1 MSVRVV
7 PLARGARWFAEG
19 WRLFRVAP
27 LMWLVLVFGYW
38 MLMTAVSVIPY
49 LGLAAATVLV
59 PGISVG
65 FMAASRSC
73 ARGRAPEIGQLFE
86 GFRAGAA
93 RQLVLG
99 GIYLAA
105 LAALLGA
112 TSLADGGELAR
123 WMLTGRRPADEVL
136 QSDAFLSAL
145 ALAAALY
152 APVMM
157 LYWFAP
163 VLAAW
168 HAMDPGKAL
177 FYSFFATLLNWRAFL
192 AYGAVAAA
200 VTLAIPFALL
210 GALLLGSG
218 GELRLGV
225 MALVF
230 PLLIILLP
238 TLFASFYASYRDV
251 FGGEEA

>member
-1 MSVRVV
+1 MMRVV
-7 PLARGARWFAEG
+7 PAARGARWLIEG

-27 LMWLVLVFGYW
+27 LMWLALVLAYW
-38 MLMTAVSVIPY
+38 MLMTAVSLVPY
-49 LGLAAATVLV
+49 AGLAAATVLV

-65 FMAASRSC
+65 FMAASRGC
-73 ARGRAPEIGQLFE
+73 ARGRAPEIAQLFE

-99 GIYLAA
+99 GIYLGLLAAMLGASA
-105 LAALLGA
+105 LA
-112 TSLADGGELAR
+112 DDGELAR
-123 WMLTGRRPADEVL
+123 WMLTGRRPADDVL
-136 QSDAFLSAL
+136 QSDAFLAAL
-145 ALAAALY
+145 VFAAGLY

-168 HAMDPGKAL
+168 HAMNPGKAL

-200 VTLAIPFALL
+200 VMLAIPFALL
-210 GALLLGSG
+210 SALIVLSGGALK
-218 GELRLGV
+218 LGV

-230 PLLIILLP
+230 PLLVALLP

-251 FGGEEA
+251 FGGED